1 MSKEIV
7 TTFDLEETMLA
18 RTRLLIQLMGHKLSL
33 DLAQQFSF

>member
-18 RTRLLIQLMGHKLSL
+18 RTRLLIQLMGHKLFFGFGSTV
-33 DLAQQFSF
+33 